1 MRHIKPFNENNEY
14 YWEVNRHDIVA
25 PNGPI
30 GLYNQYWQSDTTGLI
45 SGKSKFNDY
54 QKKILKKV
62 KTGDTKL
69 KYHKYSVEIITDSKT
84 KKGGY
89 GKGSWK
95 ITTWKSY
102 DIWKYED
109 EWFNVTER
117 DMRSDSSTLNMA
129 MDVDYHGRTI
139 KQINY
144 KCDQFEGLV
153 KLLKDKGLLK

>member
-1 MRHIKPFNENNEY
+1 MLDYRMR
-14 YWEVNRHDIVA
+14 
-25 PNGPI
+25 
-30 GLYNQYWQSDTTGLI
+30 
-45 SGKSKFNDY
+45 
-54 QKKILKKV
+54 
-62 KTGDTKL
+62 KL
-69 KYHKYSVEIITDSKT
+69 S
-84 KKGGY
+84 GY